1 MKILLAGPG
10 TGKTT
15 KIKSLIRNE
24 YRDFENILVLSF
36 TNATVNDLKGSFRDF
51 ENVEIYTLHSYALK
65 INHLPHLHVLND
77 RTETQV
83 MERYARI
90 ANIEFNE
97 FCSLVN
103 CVTFQYMIENC
114 ISFIKANPAYAIE
127 NIGEIDLLIVDE
139 FQDFNEIERELVY
152 LLSEYSKETI
162 ILGDDDQS
170 IYGFK
175 DADPDG
181 IISLYN
187 NDGNIEKLE
196 HENIC
201 YRCPDTIVDHCTNL
215 INKNNHRIPKEW
227 KKSNK
232 EGSLYFYQFVTNEDT
247 NQFLIK
253 EIKQIKS
260 NFKDDSMLILSPVRF
275 YIPGLLNYL
284 DINNI
289 KYLDFWSNDIEDE
302 LRIKIWWLNALYGK
316 HRILFLLFLTKY
328 YNFTSNRR
336 FLKSIISLF
345 KENFREDTFIDLI
358 LSFKI
363 FPDTFSEYII
373 KPIPIKSFFEKYP
386 DYMILQDFIDE
397 DDLDDSLNNLMKNIN
412 PNLLFDKEKV
422 NIMSIHKSKGL
433 QADNVFILNLNEGII
448 PNVISGTDT
457 IEAQRRLL
465 YVGMTRA
472 IKNLYLIA
480 TLSWEGRYV
489 HRVDKSQFKYQY
501 QKKVYFGKTSRFV
514 TEMKK

>member
-36 TNATVNDLKGSFRDF
+36 TNATVNDLKSSFTDF
-51 ENVEIYTLHSYALK
+51 DNVEIYTLHSYALK

-77 RTETQV
+77 RIETQIV
-83 MERYARI
+83 ERYARI

-97 FCSLVN
+97 FCSLIN

-114 ISFIKANPAYAIE
+114 ISFIKSNPAYAIE
-127 NIGEIDLLIVDE
+127 NIGELDLLIVDE

-175 DADPDG
+175 DADPNG

-187 NDGNIEKLE
+187 EENIEKLE

-201 YRCPDTIVDHCTNL
+201 YRCPDIIVDHCTNL
-215 INKNNHRIPKEW
+215 INKNRHRIPKEW

-232 EGSLYFYQFVTNEDT
+232 EGNLFFYQFITHEET
-247 NQFLIK
+247 NQFLID
-253 EIKQIKS
+253 EINLIKS
-260 NFKDDSMLILSPVRF
+260 NSKNDSILILSPVRF
-275 YIPGLLNYL
+275 YVHELIEYL
-284 DINNI
+284 ENHNI
-289 KYLDFWSNDIEDE
+289 QYLDFWSNDVEDE

-316 HRILFLLFLTKY
+316 HKILFLLFLTKY
-328 YNFTSNRR
+328 YNFTRNRR
-336 FLKSIISLF
+336 FLESIISLF
-345 KENFREDTFIDLI
+345 RENFREDAFIDLI
-358 LSFKI
+358 LTFKI
-363 FPDTFSEYII
+363 FPDPFSEYIV
-373 KPIPIKSFFEKYP
+373 KPIPINSFFEKHQ
-386 DYMILQDFIDE
+386 DYIILKELVDE
-397 DDLDDSLNNLMKNIN
+397 DDLVDSLNNLMSNIN
-412 PNLLFDKEKV
+412 PTFLFDKEKV

-448 PNVISGTDT
+448 PNIIAGTDT

-465 YVGMTRA
+465 FVGMTRA
-472 IKNLYLIA
+472 IKNLYLIS
-480 TLSWEGRYV
+480 TLSWEGKYV
-489 HRVDKSQFKYQY
+489 HKADKNQFKYQY
-501 QKKVYFGKTSRFV
+501 KKKIYYGKTSRFLI
-514 TEMKK
+514 EMKK